1 MPSSST
7 EGSPEESR
15 GALGL
20 ACERCAG
27 GPPTRPTELVAE
39 ALPAGRGESGTPG
52 PGQVTLTASR
62 RPCQAP
68 ARTALGPS
76 AAPQPQTREP
86 AAHPA
91 FWDPGASPPT
101 PAG

>member
-7 EGSPEESR
+7 EGSPEKSR

-39 ALPAGRGESGTPG
+39 ALLMEGVNQAHRGLGR
-52 PGQVTLTASR
+52 
-62 RPCQAP
+62 
-68 ARTALGPS
+68 
-76 AAPQPQTREP
+76 
-86 AAHPA
+86 
-91 FWDPGASPPT
+91 
-101 PAG
+101 